1 MSILNQIKISLGIA
15 DSITTYDEELKFW
28 ISEAKDSMI
37 KTAGVP
43 EHLFSEDNIDSRAV
57 AAIIF
62 YVKANYGND
71 RTDSSRYMNLFQKKV
86 RQLQTED
93 GGVWDVEE

>member
-43 EHLFSEDNIDSRAV
+43 EHLFSESNIDSR
-57 AAIIF
+57 AIIF

-71 RTDSSRYMNLFQKKV
+71 RTDSSRYMNLYQKKV